1 MSVCVCVCVRVR
13 VCACTRTCLHQRK
26 VLVNMPLTVEEVAE
40 EAKPEEVSSLA
51 PEFLEKPR
59 YQTVNEG
66 ETVTFKGT
74 VEAAPQPEVSIPV
87 CLKGDQKQSNISAVG
102 IE

>member
-1 MSVCVCVCVRVR
+1 
-13 VCACTRTCLHQRK
+13 
-26 VLVNMPLTVEEVAE
+26 MPLTVEEVAE

-102 IE
+102 IEYNMDSQQFWGVNLWSTLLRNLNS